1 LVRQLGCEALP
12 SEEKRALTA
21 GEVEEQLS
29 TMEKSFQPIQNRE
42 RELTEEI
49 RTREAMLAQVIRS
62 LPVPLPPEKRYSFL
76 EVHLGTMPEKNL
88 PVLERS
94 LSGIPHVFFPVSQ
107 ERQRGIYLLVGLKRD
122 RALLEAIRKDV
133 GWEKVE
139 FPPEQ
144 EGLSRAV
151 EEKLRQE
158 LSRLSQQLA
167 ALKEQKEQLR
177 ERLKE
182 KLSRIAFSIALKK
195 GLLTAHR
202 YMLTTERTGLL
213 AGWVPADRVEQVIQ
227 EVRSLSPVCHWE
239 RTTAEA
245 TGLPREQIPVL
256 LKQPALLKPFQ
267 LLVKSYGLPCYGTVD
282 PTLFVAISFLL
293 MFGAMFGDIGH
304 GLALAL
310 TGMFLHRS
318 QRIALRQAGALLLYC
333 GASATVFGFLY
344 GSLFGFEYLPA
355 VWNRPMENITGLF
368 QVSLAFGVGLIT
380 LGVLLNVVNAVRD
393 HDYLRAIFDK
403 AGLISGLVY
412 WIGIALILKW
422 VSGKIPVSPVEVFL
436 LASGFLLLFVGP
448 FLQVWRHPGQH
459 SLFETFMESLIGLVE
474 VVMGYLANTVS
485 FIRVAAFALAHAGL
499 FLAIFQLTRLTGG
512 HGVVAGIILV
522 AGNILIVLL
531 EGLVV
536 TIQSLRLNYYEF
548 FSRFFVPGTQEYR
561 PLTLP

>member
-1 LVRQLGCEALP
+1 MLTPEPMELVTLVVFKEKAEAVATRLLELGLFQPADWQNLAGPLQNLSPVQLEREISQWQALETRFRDLVRQLGCEALP

-202 YMLTTERTGLL
+202 YMLTT
-213 AGWVPADRVEQVIQ
+213 
-227 EVRSLSPVCHWE
+227 
-239 RTTAEA
+239 
-245 TGLPREQIPVL
+245 
-256 LKQPALLKPFQ
+256 
-267 LLVKSYGLPCYGTVD
+267 
-282 PTLFVAISFLL
+282 
-293 MFGAMFGDIGH
+293 
-304 GLALAL
+304 
-310 TGMFLHRS
+310 
-318 QRIALRQAGALLLYC
+318 
-333 GASATVFGFLY
+333 
-344 GSLFGFEYLPA
+344 
-355 VWNRPMENITGLF
+355 
-368 QVSLAFGVGLIT
+368 
-380 LGVLLNVVNAVRD
+380 
-393 HDYLRAIFDK
+393 
-403 AGLISGLVY
+403 
-412 WIGIALILKW
+412 
-422 VSGKIPVSPVEVFL
+422 
-436 LASGFLLLFVGP
+436 
-448 FLQVWRHPGQH
+448 
-459 SLFETFMESLIGLVE
+459 
-474 VVMGYLANTVS
+474 
-485 FIRVAAFALAHAGL
+485 
-499 FLAIFQLTRLTGG
+499 
-512 HGVVAGIILV
+512 
-522 AGNILIVLL
+522 
-531 EGLVV
+531 
-536 TIQSLRLNYYEF
+536 
-548 FSRFFVPGTQEYR
+548 
-561 PLTLP
+561 